1 MMYLNF
7 MRHAKSDLNDDVDDF
22 FRPITTEG
30 VETTKKISN
39 FLKKNSIYFD
49 LIFCSPA
56 VRTRQTLDCLIEN
69 LKTEQS
75 KIIND
80 YNLYEGNEDN
90 FLLRISNI
98 RRSKNVLV
106 ITHEP
111 QILYFINYFLEHTEN
126 NNFDFVN
133 SSLITLEFNISE
145 WNELSNLN
153 VKLKKFLDPNKLI

>member
-22 FRPITTEG
+22 SRPITNEG

-80 YNLYEGNEDN
+80 YNL
-90 FLLRISNI
+90 LRVMKII
-98 RRSKNVLV
+98 F
-106 ITHEP
+106 
-111 QILYFINYFLEHTEN
+111 YY
-126 NNFDFVN
+126 
-133 SSLITLEFNISE
+133 
-145 WNELSNLN
+145 
-153 VKLKKFLDPNKLI
+153 

>member
-22 FRPITTEG
+22 SRPITTE
-30 VETTKKISN
+30 VLKLRKKFLI

-106 ITHEP
+106 IT
-111 QILYFINYFLEHTEN
+111 
-126 NNFDFVN
+126 
-133 SSLITLEFNISE
+133 
-145 WNELSNLN
+145 
-153 VKLKKFLDPNKLI
+153 